1 MEIQRRK
8 TKKIHIGNVPIGGNA
23 PIAVQSMTKT
33 RTSDAD
39 ATISQIN
46 DLYQSGC
53 QIVRVSV
60 PDHASAV
67 ALRRIVRSSPL
78 PIVADIHFNYRLAL
92 AALEAGV
99 HGVRI
104 NPGNIGSE
112 ENIRKVVQAA
122 LARGVPIRIGVNAGS
137 LQKDLLE
144 KYGQATPEA
153 LVESALKQ
161 VRTLEDLGFY
171 DIKISVKAS
180 SVLETV
186 EANRLLAA
194 RTEYPLHLGITEA
207 GPGLPAIVKSAVGI
221 GTLLMEGIGDT
232 IRVSLTGDPV
242 EEVAVA
248 REILKS
254 LGLLKE
260 GINIISCPTCAR
272 CQADLISIVREFCE
286 RTRDVKSS
294 LDVAIMGCVVN
305 GPGEARE
312 AEMGVALG
320 RTNGLFFKK
329 GEERGRIPLA
339 DLLDLLVAEVR
350 KADREKQMTGCYQ
363 KSDRPEDVLEASER
377 KP

>member
-8 TKKIHIGNVPIGGNA
+8 TKKIYMGSVPIGGDA
-23 PIAVQSMTKT
+23 PIAIQSMTKT
-33 RTSDAD
+33 RTFDAE

-53 QIVRVSV
+53 QIARVSV
-60 PDHASAV
+60 PDYASAAV
-67 ALRRIVRSSPL
+67 LKKIVKASPV

-104 NPGNIGSE
+104 NPGNIGSK
-112 ENIRKVVQAA
+112 ENIRRIVQAA
-122 LARGVPIRIGVNAGS
+122 LVRGIPIRIGVNAGS
-137 LQKDLLE
+137 LEKDLLQ
-144 KYGQATPEA
+144 KYGRATPEA
-153 LVESALKQ
+153 LVESALRQ

-171 DIKISVKAS
+171 DIEISVKAS

-194 RTEYPLHLGITEA
+194 QTEYPLHLGITEA
-207 GPGLPAIVKSAVGI
+207 GLGLPAIIKSAVGI

-242 EEVAVA
+242 EEVTVA

-272 CQADLISIVREFCE
+272 CQVDLLSMVQKFSE
-286 RTRDVKSS
+286 RTKDVKSS

-305 GPGEARE
+305 GPGEGRE
-312 AEMGVALG
+312 AEIGVALG

-329 GEERGRIPLA
+329 GEEKGRIPLA
-339 DLLDLLVAEVR
+339 DLLDLLVEEVR
-350 KADREKQMTGCYQ
+350 KVDQEKLQT
-363 KSDRPEDVLEASER
+363 
-377 KP
+377 

>member
-1 MEIQRRK
+1 MKKMEIQRRK
-8 TKKIHIGNVPIGGNA
+8 TKKIYIGSVPIGGDA
-23 PIAVQSMTKT
+23 PLTVQSMTKT

-46 DLYQSGC
+46 DLYQADC
-53 QIVRVSV
+53 QIVRVGV
-60 PDHASAV
+60 PDHASAAV
-67 ALRRIVRSSPL
+67 LKRIVKASPL
-78 PIVADIHFNYRLAL
+78 PIVADIHFSYRLAL

-104 NPGNIGSE
+104 NPGNIGSK
-112 ENIRKVVQAA
+112 ENIRKIVQAA

-137 LQKDLLE
+137 LEKDLLE
-144 KYGQATPEA
+144 KYGRPTPEA
-153 LVESALKQ
+153 LVESALRE

-171 DIKISVKAS
+171 DIEISVKAS

-186 EANRLLAA
+186 EANRLLAS
-194 RTEYPLHLGITEA
+194 RTEYPLHLGVTEA
-207 GPGLPAIVKSAVGI
+207 GSGLAGIIKSAVGI
-221 GTLLMEGIGDT
+221 GTLLIEGIGDT

-242 EEVAVA
+242 EEVTVA

-272 CQADLISIVREFCE
+272 CQVDLLSIVQEFSE
-286 RTRDVKSS
+286 RTRDVKSP

-320 RTNGLFFKK
+320 RTNGLFFQK
-329 GEERGRIPLA
+329 GEEKGRIPLA
-339 DLLDLLVAEVR
+339 KLLDLLVEEVR
-350 KADREKQMTGCYQ
+350 KADREKQLAETH
-363 KSDRPEDVLEASER
+363 KT
-377 KP
+377 